1 MRVRE
6 AERVGM
12 LVGAVQ
18 VLLAHRLVL
27 ISLTVRT
34 RAPHD
39 QVVPFSGGD
48 VVCPVPLSA
57 QVDHSTPQR
66 VPVRVH
72 MSSVVLGAENSAEG
86 ERGACELAT
95 EAHVESDVAVVV
107 VHVEPQVL
115 PLPILDQEGVVRA
128 EARPL
133 AWEEQPCQRQHHAR
147 LQVVKQWPHPDLV
160 QDEAV
165 VIHGVWPLNGLP
177 ARLVSLALGE
187 QLGAE
192 CGLQHLKRKHPA
204 GHLLREDRAQCG
216 LGPVSQGRC

>member
-1 MRVRE
+1 MRHGRTALERAWLAQGWVSGAGRGGGLRPTPSEE
-6 AERVGM
+6 APR
-12 LVGAVQ
+12 
-18 VLLAHRLVL
+18 
-27 ISLTVRT
+27 SLRKE
-34 RAPHD
+34 
-39 QVVPFSGGD
+39 GG
-48 VVCPVPLSA
+48 
-57 QVDHSTPQR
+57 
-66 VPVRVH
+66 
-72 MSSVVLGAENSAEG
+72 EG
-86 ERGACELAT
+86 C
-95 EAHVESDVAVVV
+95 S
-107 VHVEPQVL
+107 HVEPQVL